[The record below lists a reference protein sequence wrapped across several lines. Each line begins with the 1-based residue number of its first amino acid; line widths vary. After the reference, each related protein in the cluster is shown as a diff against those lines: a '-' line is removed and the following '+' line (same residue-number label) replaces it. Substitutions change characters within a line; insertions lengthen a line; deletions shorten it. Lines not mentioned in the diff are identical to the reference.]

1 MKTIFKVLGII
12 VFITLVGLPLMA
24 QAPVPSEAIEVLQ
37 PRPNAVSSLLH
48 KSIEGFSRQYFR
60 LDNMTDSVYY
70 ILWRD
75 ADNSTNLT
83 APFADIRVSIVNITT
98 NRVIVVLADIDRSL
112 NTDNELNSIL
122 MRRGTHYNSG
132 DSILII
138 VESFENR
145 GNYAIMAH

>member
-1 MKTIFKVLGII
+1 MKNMIKVLGLI
-12 VFITLVGLPLMA
+12 FLVSAIGLPLFA
-24 QAPVPSEAIEVLQ
+24 QPAPPTESVEVLT

-48 KSIEGFSRQYFR
+48 KNIQGFGRQYFPV
-60 LDNMTDSVYY
+60 DNLQDSVYY
-70 ILWRD
+70 VLWRD

-98 NRVIVVLADIDRSL
+98 NRVIIVLADIDRSL

-122 MRRGTHYNSG
+122 LRRGTHYNNG
-132 DSILII
+132 DSLLII

-145 GNYAIMAH
+145 GNYAIMVH